1 MSKNTQIRENYK
13 YKKIFLKKKQ
23 PTLIQKEKTLKIMQR
38 KKKKKD
44 GAILQTMKLVFSVL
58 TILEK
63 KKKRKC

>member
-1 MSKNTQIRENYK
+1 
-13 YKKIFLKKKQ
+13 
-23 PTLIQKEKTLKIMQR
+23 MQR

-63 KKKRKC
+63 KRRKESANQNHLM

>member
-13 YKKIFLKKKQ
+13 YKKIFLKKK
-23 PTLIQKEKTLKIMQR
+23 TTNLNIEGKNIKNNAK

>member
-38 KKKKKD
+38 KKEERWCYITD
-44 GAILQTMKLVFSVL
+44 NEARVFSFDN
-58 TILEK
+58 T
-63 KKKRKC
+63 